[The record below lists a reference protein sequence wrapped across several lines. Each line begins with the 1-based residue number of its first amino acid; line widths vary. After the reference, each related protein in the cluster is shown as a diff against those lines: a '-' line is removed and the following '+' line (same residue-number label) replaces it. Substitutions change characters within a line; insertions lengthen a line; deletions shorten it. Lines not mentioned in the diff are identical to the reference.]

1 MNFGS
6 NFEQIWAGIEW
17 ISFEIVS
24 PSLPSLTRFSFVS
37 TLIFFPLSL
46 SLIFSYVA
54 LRLFSTQCKYNNN
67 YLAWLPFVAVGR
79 RAKLPKTCHKLW
91 NLKPQ
96 IRLLQTSDKFAKIF
110 LGPGPRRRWFW
121 LWLLLWRWLCG
132 CLAPR
137 GVCVIKLHCMP
148 ACCATHWHTHI
159 MNVLLHYARAPF
171 SFACLQLHLLPPLSL
186 TCPQFKARACIPQR
200 SNMPHGIAGSIDE
213 ARRKRNSIKKPTG
226 HSMHKICK

>member
-1 MNFGS
+1 M
-6 NFEQIWAGIEW
+6 
-17 ISFEIVS
+17 
-24 PSLPSLTRFSFVS
+24 
-37 TLIFFPLSL
+37 
-46 SLIFSYVA
+46 
-54 LRLFSTQCKYNNN
+54 
-67 YLAWLPFVAVGR
+67 
-79 RAKLPKTCHKLW
+79 CHKLW

-121 LWLLLWRWLCG
+121 LLLWFRLWLCG

-148 ACCATHWHTHI
+148 ACCATHRHTHI
-159 MNVLLHYARAPF
+159 MNVLLHYARTEGATF
-171 SFACLQLHLLPPLSL
+171 SFACLQLHYARAYLLPPPSP

-226 HSMHKICK
+226 HSMQKICK